1 MIGTDEKSV
10 VKYATTQD
18 LREFGII
25 PEFVGRFPIITN
37 VEKLSKEDLIRI
49 LKEPKNSIIKQ
60 YSALLAM
67 DNTKLSLTDD
77 AVLEIAT
84 LANNLGTGARGL
96 RNIVETVMTDIMYE
110 APRNSSN
117 KKPVEITVDGNYVIE
132 KTKDRFRG
140 AKAAS

>member
-1 MIGTDEKSV
+1 MK
-10 VKYATTQD
+10 
-18 LREFGII
+18 
-25 PEFVGRFPIITN
+25 PFP
-37 VEKLSKEDLIRI
+37 LSK
-49 LKEPKNSIIKQ
+49 PKSKPAMANPKSKPAVANPKSKPTNSIIKQ

-96 RNIVETVMTDIMYE
+96 RNIVETVMTDIMDE

-117 KKPVEITVDGNYVIE
+117 KKPVEITVDGN
-132 KTKDRFRG
+132 
-140 AKAAS
+140 